1 MAKSNRFL
9 SNDTAQAGNG
19 PVMAVM
25 LLIVVGTLLYVGI
38 AIMDGIETS
47 TAQSY
52 TDDGLG
58 NVTGYDTFYNVSQ
71 DITTGVEGSFGMAG
85 TLMLIIIAAAIL
97 AALIGI
103 VAFIR

>member
-1 MAKSNRFL
+1 MGKANRFL
-9 SNDTAQAGNG
+9 SDEKAQTLTG

-25 LLIVVGTLLYVGI
+25 TLILVGSILYVGI
-38 AIMDGIETS
+38 AVMDGVESSINLES
-47 TAQSY
+47 
-52 TDDGLG
+52 G
-58 NVTGYDTFYNVSQ
+58 DTFYNTSQ